1 MNNHYNYN
9 HLHSLVERRR
19 NVKKLIKSASTPTH
33 AAELDIRQKA
43 LKLTANSMYGC
54 LGFAQSRFQ
63 AQPIAAL
70 ITSLGR
76 AALQSTVDIATNS
89 LQLEVIYGDTDSI
102 MINTHIDSTVTNNNT
117 NVNNSAEAGGG
128 PTKAENLAK
137 VRQLGLQVKK
147 EVNKLYKTLE
157 LEIDGIFRT
166 LLMLKKK
173 KYAAITVDSNGNEN
187 TELKGLDLVRRDW
200 CIASKDIGKQV
211 LNEILHSPLESA
223 IQAIL
228 RQLET
233 LNAQMRS
240 SQLPLEKYVI
250 TKSLSKHPNDYPD
263 GNVLPHVYVARKMLK
278 DLGKVVNTG
287 DHIPY
292 VICDDAS
299 KNNIKSEAAGINN
312 DDNEDNSKAAA
323 SKSSNTTKK
332 VSLIEQ
338 AYHPDEILRD
348 PEKLTP
354 KVEWY
359 LKQQILPPISRL
371 CEVIDGIDARII
383 AEKLG
388 LDVNSVYVGTPGDG
402 TAGDENLVDYVPAS
416 ALKDEERFKDCDS
429 LTVECAKCWKS
440 QPFSGCF
447 MSMSSEAFD
456 NTTTNGGKT
465 MSGIQFRGF
474 TCAHCQAPHL
484 GESNRVSCFG
494 RINAAISEHVR
505 GHTKNHYKCMLTC
518 DDLTC
523 SYSTRSAGCMQGQG
537 NVCPITGCRGILRQS
552 YTTQQLYTQLK
563 YLDSLFSIEH
573 ATRNSNSKVKK
584 QVEHSMSSQDEA
596 LVGAVHEVVQ
606 DYLKNNE
613 GSWVNGAAF
622 FGTLFNRKALK
633 Q

>member
-1 MNNHYNYN
+1 LPNVPDEGVDVGV
-9 HLHSLVERRR
+9 LPKVLRGLVERRR
-19 NVKKLIKSASTPTH
+19 NVKKLIKSASTPSH

-54 LGFAQSRFQ
+54 LGFTGSRFQ

-76 AALQSTVDIATNS
+76 AALQSTVDIATNA
-89 LQLEVIYGDTDSI
+89 LQLEVIYGDTDSV
-102 MINTHIDSTVTNNNT
+102 MINTHIDSTTLNAV
-117 NVNNSAEAGGG
+117 EGG
-128 PTKAENLAK
+128 PTKQESLAK

-157 LEIDGIFRT
+157 LEIDGVFRT

-173 KYAAITVDSNGNEN
+173 KYAAVTVDHNGKEA
-187 TELKGLDLVRRDW
+187 TEFKGLDLVRRDW
-200 CIASKDIGKQV
+200 CNASKDAGKKV
-211 LNEILHSPLESA
+211 LNEILFSPLESA

-228 RQLET
+228 MQMET
-233 LNAQMRS
+233 LSTQMRS
-240 SQLPLEKYVI
+240 DQMPLDQYVI

-263 GNVLPHVYVARKMLK
+263 GNMLPHVHVARKMLK

-292 VICDDAS
+292 VICDDTAL
-299 KNNIKSEAAGINN
+299 KNAQQAAADAT
-312 DDNEDNSKAAA
+312 DDNKTTT
-323 SKSSNTTKK
+323 SKSNSSKK
-332 VSLIEQ
+332 AIIEQ
-338 AYHPDEILRD
+338 AYHPDEIVREPD
-348 PEKLTP
+348 KLAP
-354 KVEWY
+354 DVEWY

-371 CEVIDGIDARII
+371 CEVIDGIDARVI

-388 LDVNSVYVGTPGDG
+388 LDVSSVYVGTGSGD
-402 TAGDENLVDYVPAS
+402 GDENLVDYVPAS
-416 ALKDEERFKDCDS
+416 ALKDEERFKDCDK
-429 LTVECAKCWKS
+429 LTVECARCFET

-447 MSMSSEAFD
+447 MSISSES
-456 NTTTNGGKT
+456 GGT
-465 MSGIQFRGF
+465 SSIQFQGF
-474 TCAHCQAPHL
+474 TCAKCQAPHL

-494 RINAAISEHVR
+494 RINAAISDHVR
-505 GHTKNHYKCMLTC
+505 EHTKNHYKCMLTC

-523 SYSTRSAGCMQGQG
+523 SYSTRSVGNMQGQG
-537 NVCPITGCRGILRQS
+537 NVCPVTGCRGILRQS

-573 ATRNSNSKVKK
+573 ATRNSSSQVKK
-584 QVEHSMSSQDEA
+584 QAKNSMSSQDEA